1 MICRCLTAIPNV
13 KLRPQ
18 PAEEVEWRVTPK
30 CIGGIIRQRLGVRTV
45 RIGGNYVIPALE
57 LPRIE
62 QLCEKYSIDPGARQP
77 DEGFTF

>member
-1 MICRCLTAIPNV
+1 MEGDAEVHWWHHP
-13 KLRPQ
+13 
-18 PAEEVEWRVTPK
+18 PAVGSADGADR
-30 CIGGIIRQRLGVRTV
+30 
-45 RIGGNYVIPALE
+45 GNYVIPALE